1 VLPCLPILQTKKTTN
16 QYKMNEEQFCEFF
29 TNHFGERI
37 TNINQVSGSFDGEEL
52 FEFVNQAINKSKE
65 LNNGEKEIHRNT

>member
-1 VLPCLPILQTKKTTN
+1 
-16 QYKMNEEQFCEFF
+16 MNEEQFCEFF

-37 TNINQVSGSFDGEEL
+37 TNIDQVSGLFDGKEL

-65 LNNGEKEIHRNT
+65 LNNGEREIHRNA

>member
-1 VLPCLPILQTKKTTN
+1 
-16 QYKMNEEQFCEFF
+16 MNEKQFCEFL

-37 TNINQVSGSFDGEEL
+37 TNINQVSGWFKGEEL